1 MTLNIS
7 NITVVEG
14 MDAEFYVTLASPS
27 TVPVTFTPIL
37 SSDLAELGVDTA
49 SPLALQ
55 SSVDGGLTWRTV
67 SGSVSIPPG
76 NISIRLKIATTD
88 DSRIEGDETF
98 RISLSDVSVV
108 ATIKDNDVPVKIWAS
123 DVNGILS
130 GHLTVYEKGFTLGED
145 TSESVSG
152 ALAFTTTGGVRF
164 IQIGETQLSLEQ
176 LSALNENNI
185 IVPTP
190 SGKGSLRLASYSGNG
205 NGNHG
210 TVGLVYTLLSKQS
223 QPRENTSTDEIPIR
237 VVSNDNRSFDD
248 LMTVLI
254 VDDVP
259 SILTSNISPSD
270 ALTVDESSL
279 EVDDTG
285 NFAVRP
291 ADVSYGAD
299 GPGSLSYSLSL
310 TGTNVPSGLFTPGR
324 VPILLN
330 QSGNTVTGT
339 SGGVTYFSIRSD
351 SGGNVT
357 LDQREELFYNNTLFN
372 TLDVANS
379 LFLRTTVTDSDGDVA
394 VHNLDIGRGV
404 FRFKDNPQPK
414 LILQATT
421 NSASIA
427 DNVTANGLP
436 ELVLNAQ
443 SNSASLITVNGV
455 NNAPLNPATYTIT
468 ESPRVDKPWLS
479 LYTIKLVDS
488 DITKQGIQ
496 GFGNFFLGQPTN
508 NNANLVDGDYKVLFN
523 RRVVNNFTIR
533 TKKAPPSCLE
543 DVFGKKLSHPPIVT
557 EGFLNSLNTTP
568 FGYRRSS
575 SIDGSGA
582 DDNLIGTSRSDTLTG
597 KGGSDLLNGVGN
609 FSTSP
614 SQVDV
619 LIGGSG
625 KDTFQLG
632 DISGP
637 YYGQSQSNDYADIK
651 DFERGETLVLQGQ
664 KEMYQI
670 RYISAAKGRPAQLSI
685 FMGDIA
691 NGELI
696 AQLQGTGITAISSNP
711 FAFLASQVYL

>member
-37 SSDLAELGVDTA
+37 SSDSAELGVDTA

-67 SGSVSIPPG
+67 SGPVSIPPG

-98 RISLSDVSVV
+98 RISLSDVSV
-108 ATIKDNDVPVKIWAS
+108 ATIRDNDVPVKIWAS
-123 DVNGILS
+123 NVNGIHS
-130 GHLTVYEKGFTLGED
+130 GHLTVYEKGLIANED

-164 IQIGETQLSLEQ
+164 IQIGETQLNLEQ

-205 NGNHG
+205 NHG
-210 TVGLVYTLLSKQS
+210 TVGVVYTLLSKQS
-223 QPRENTSTDEIPIR
+223 QPRENTSTDEIPLR

-259 SILTSNISPSD
+259 SILTSNISPLD

-279 EVDDTG
+279 EVDDTK
-285 NFAVRP
+285 NFTDNFNSAI
-291 ADVSYGAD
+291 AYGAD
-299 GPGSLSYSLSL
+299 GPGNVSYSVSL
-310 TGTNVPSGLFTPGR
+310 NGTNVNSGLLTPSK
-324 VPILLN
+324 VPIFLN
-330 QSGNTVTGT
+330 RSGNSIVG
-339 SGGVTYFSIRSD
+339 SSNNIDYFVISTD
-351 SGGNVT
+351 SNGNVT
-357 LDQREELFYNNTLFN
+357 LDQKQELFYNNSLFN

-394 VHNLDIGRGV
+394 IHNLDIGRGV

-543 DVFGKKLSHPPIVT
+543 DVFGKKLTAPTVITV
-557 EGFLNSLNTTP
+557 GFLNSLNTTP

-637 YYGQSQSNDYADIK
+637 YYGQSQSNDYVDIK
-651 DFERGETLVLQGQ
+651 DFERGETLILHGQ
-664 KEMYQI
+664 KELYQV
-670 RYISAAKGRPAQLSI
+670 RFISPTKGRPAQLSI
-685 FMGDIA
+685 FMGDVV

-696 AQLQGTGITAISSNP
+696 AKLQGTGITAISSNP
-711 FAFLASQVYL
+711 FAFLTSQVYL